1 MTYLK
6 SRRFIG
12 AAFTA
17 ITMLS
22 ITRTITGNGDLTS
35 TVTIAQAL
43 VFASPIALELASTKS
58 TRPVAPTADSAAAVN
73 SPTPPY
79 RSST

>member
-35 TVTIAQAL
+35 TVIVRVIESMVIA
-43 VFASPIALELASTKS
+43 VKGTYKS
-58 TRPVAPTADSAAAVN
+58 ARF
-73 SPTPPY
+73 
-79 RSST
+79 

>member
-43 VFASPIALELASTKS
+43 VFASPIALAGLAGIW
-58 TRPVAPTADSAAAVN
+58 RYAPDALNKRTC
-73 SPTPPY
+73 
-79 RSST
+79 